1 MEVHYSPYFLNK
13 YRKFPVAIKRKFDKQ
28 IFLLAQNLS
37 HPSLR
42 AKKFHESRGV
52 WQARIDRSHRFY
64 FLIRK
69 GVYILLDITK
79 HKK

>member
-1 MEVHYSPYFLNK
+1 MKAHSSKRFDRSL
-13 YRKFPVAIKRKFDKQ
+13 RKFTGPIQKKFTKQ
-28 IFLLAQNLS
+28 LNILLENIG

-42 AKKFHESRGV
+42 AKKYDENRGV

>member
-1 MEVHYSPYFLNK
+1 MNAHSTRRFDRSL
-13 YRKFPVAIKRKFDKQ
+13 RKFTGQIRKKFTKQ
-28 IFLLAQNLS
+28 LNILLEDIE

-42 AKKFHESRGV
+42 AKKYDKRCGV

-64 FLIRK
+64 FLIRNEA
-69 GVYILLDITK
+69 YILLDITR

>member
-1 MEVHYSPYFLNK
+1 MISHSTSRFDRNFKRFTDLVQKKFTKQLN
-13 YRKFPVAIKRKFDKQ
+13 I
-28 IFLLAQNLS
+28 LLRDIN

-42 AKKFHESRGV
+42 AKKYDERRGV

-64 FLIRK
+64 FLIKK
-69 GVYILLDITK
+69 GVYILLDITR